1 MLRTLTV
8 LLAMLCIGAC
18 TDQEKE
24 RLTRTTRPTYDPVT
38 GRLKE
43 LTYDADRDGRIDTWT
58 AMDGTRP
65 LSSRIDRDGDGR
77 IDRWEYYGTG
87 GELLKI
93 GFSLQNNGRV
103 DAWAFA
109 AADGKVQT
117 IEMSSAGDEHAIDRR
132 EFYDTARKSTQG
144 SSALVGAELDTDAD
158 GKIDRWESY
167 EDGALRT
174 VAFDENADGVAD
186 RRMTYHGGTLAVIE
200 SEPDRDG
207 RFTSTIAIRP

>member
-1 MLRTLTV
+1 MLRTLAV
-8 LLAMLCIGAC
+8 LLAILCLGAC

-24 RLTRTTRPTYDPVT
+24 RLKRTTRPTYDPVT

-77 IDRWEYYGTG
+77 IDRWEYYGAG

-93 GFSLQNNGRV
+93 GFSRQNNGQV

-109 AADGKVQT
+109 GADGKVQT
-117 IEMSSAGDEHAIDRR
+117 IEMSSTGDEGAIDRR
-132 EFYDTARKSTQG
+132 EFYDTARKDTQG
-144 SSALVGAELDTDAD
+144 GAALLGAELDTDDD
-158 GKIDRWESY
+158 GRIDRWESY
-167 EDGALRT
+167 QNGALRT
-174 VAFDENADGVAD
+174 VSFDENGDGVPD
-186 RRMTYHGGTLAVIE
+186 RRLTYRGGALAVIE
-200 SEPDRDG
+200 SQPDRAG
-207 RFTSTIAIRP
+207 RFTSTIPVKP